1 MRYKHTMARLV
12 AVQQQTQPSFSL
24 LPSSLSDFNGTR
36 LHSQVQCKRRVWQ
49 TKGALQ
55 VSASSS
61 KNILIMGGTR
71 FIGVFLSRLLVKEG
85 HQVTLFTR
93 GKAPITQPLPGES
106 DQDYAD
112 FSSKETGRILNL

>member
-1 MRYKHTMARLV
+1 MSNVLTVVCFFL
-12 AVQQQTQPSFSL
+12 
-24 LPSSLSDFNGTR
+24 
-36 LHSQVQCKRRVWQ
+36 QCKRRVWQ

-85 HQVTLFTR
+85 HQVVLSLSLFSIFFQFFTFWYPSIFNE
-93 GKAPITQPLPGES
+93 K
-106 DQDYAD
+106 
-112 FSSKETGRILNL
+112 